1 MGVQV
6 MSICLIKGVLG
17 MSEPTQGECERRQLD
32 RRDPVLKQVE
42 KE

>member
-1 MGVQV
+1 MGVHV

-17 MSEPTQGECERRQLD
+17 MSEPTQGEQEGRQPD
-32 RRDPVLKQVE
+32 RRDLVLKGVE